1 MQPIS
6 LILASSSPRRHE
18 LLTQLGFQVQKQP
31 ADIDE
36 TRQNGEAP
44 EDYVARLAVEKNRV
58 VAAQSPDMPVVSAD
72 TCVVLGDEILGKP
85 ESPEHARQ
93 MLRQLSR
100 QTHRVLTGVCVSLGG
115 RTVHCVQVN
124 EVRFKP
130 LSEEEISAYLSTG
143 EPFDKAGGYGIQ
155 GIAGCFVAHLSGS
168 FTGVMG
174 LPVFETVQLLQ
185 QCGIALPDILAQ
197 HAVK

>member
-6 LILASSSPRRHE
+6 LILASGSPRRHE

-93 MLRQLSR
+93 MLRRLSG

-115 RTVHCVQVN
+115 CAALQTFERRGNCGLPIHRRTVRQSRRLRHSGHCRLLCGAFVGQFHG
-124 EVRFKP
+124 RDGP
-130 LSEEEISAYLSTG
+130 
-143 EPFDKAGGYGIQ
+143 AGI
-155 GIAGCFVAHLSGS
+155 
-168 FTGVMG
+168 
-174 LPVFETVQLLQ
+174 
-185 QCGIALPDILAQ
+185 
-197 HAVK
+197 

>member
-6 LILASSSPRRHE
+6 LILASGSPRRHE
-18 LLTQLGFQVQKQP
+18 LLMQLGFQVQKQP

-44 EDYVARLAVEKNRV
+44 EDYVARLAV

-93 MLRQLSR
+93 MLRRLSGK
-100 QTHRVLTGVCVSLGG
+100 THRVLTGVCVSLGG
-115 RTVHCVQVN
+115 RAVHCVQVN
-124 EVRFKP
+124 EVRFKA
-130 LSEEEISAYLSTG
+130 LSEEEIAAYLSTG

-197 HAVK
+197 HAER

>member
-6 LILASSSPRRHE
+6 LILASGSPRRHE

-85 ESPEHARQ
+85 ESPEHAR
-93 MLRQLSR
+93 
-100 QTHRVLTGVCVSLGG
+100 
-115 RTVHCVQVN
+115 
-124 EVRFKP
+124 
-130 LSEEEISAYLSTG
+130 
-143 EPFDKAGGYGIQ
+143 
-155 GIAGCFVAHLSGS
+155 
-168 FTGVMG
+168 
-174 LPVFETVQLLQ
+174 
-185 QCGIALPDILAQ
+185 
-197 HAVK
+197 

>member
-1 MQPIS
+1 M
-6 LILASSSPRRHE
+6 
-18 LLTQLGFQVQKQP
+18 V
-31 ADIDE
+31 
-36 TRQNGEAP
+36 
-44 EDYVARLAVEKNRV
+44 RLAVEKNRI

-93 MLRQLSR
+93 MLRRLSGK
-100 QTHRVLTGVCVSLGG
+100 THRVLTGACVSLGG
-115 RTVHCVQVN
+115 QEVHCVQVN

-130 LSEEEISAYLSTG
+130 LSEEEIAAYLSTG

-174 LPVFETVQLLQ
+174 LPVFETMQLLQ

-197 HAVK
+197 HAER

>member
-1 MQPIS
+1 
-6 LILASSSPRRHE
+6 
-18 LLTQLGFQVQKQP
+18 
-31 ADIDE
+31 
-36 TRQNGEAP
+36 
-44 EDYVARLAVEKNRV
+44 
-58 VAAQSPDMPVVSAD
+58 
-72 TCVVLGDEILGKP
+72 
-85 ESPEHARQ
+85 
-93 MLRQLSR
+93 MLRRLSG

-115 RTVHCVQVN
+115 RAVHCVQVN

>member
-6 LILASSSPRRHE
+6 LILASGSPRRHE

-58 VAAQSPDMPVVSAD
+58 VAVQSPDMPVVSAD

-93 MLRQLSR
+93 MLRQLSG

-130 LSEEEISAYLSTG
+130 LSEEEIAAYLSTG

-174 LPVFETVQLLQ
+174 LPIFETVQLLQ

>member
-6 LILASSSPRRHE
+6 LILASGSPRRHE
-18 LLTQLGFQVQKQP
+18 LLTQLGFQVQKLP

-36 TRQNGEAP
+36 ARQNGEAP

-93 MLRQLSR
+93 MLRRLSGK
-100 QTHRVLTGVCVSLGG
+100 THRVLCQNIG
-115 RTVHCVQVN
+115 
-124 EVRFKP
+124 
-130 LSEEEISAYLSTG
+130 
-143 EPFDKAGGYGIQ
+143 Q
-155 GIAGCFVAHLSGS
+155 GDAA
-168 FTGVMG
+168 
-174 LPVFETVQLLQ
+174 LLQ
-185 QCGIALPDILAQ
+185 QLHRFKYRQAHHARETARQMRHKAACNALN
-197 HAVK
+197 AVATRLIERFAGG